1 MSDGITKYWEMV
13 EDGTM
18 PPPDQLEK
26 EMREKEIQRL
36 RRNLRINNPDEIRNL
51 ATEMAKESTK
61 HSNDY
66 DLAEALEKMLI
77 TFLK

>member
-1 MSDGITKYWEMV
+1 MV

-18 PPPDQLEK
+18 PPPEQLDK
-26 EMREKEIQRL
+26 EMREKELQRL

-51 ATEMAKESTK
+51 ANEMAKESNN
-61 HSNDY
+61 HSNNY
-66 DLAEALEKMLI
+66 DLVDAFEKMLI